1 MQRCIRTRSRRW
13 LRCDPVTSRTQAG
26 FLRALALLF
35 TLTSAALA
43 AQVQTAPTLSI
54 QDLGRGSAALD
65 GPWQFH
71 LGDNPAWASPDLDDA
86 TGHNGWAQIT
96 ADKPWGAQGYRSY
109 VGYAWYRKHLS
120 ITSAA
125 GVSPDWSLLIPQIDD
140 VYAIYWNG
148 NLVATHGRFP
158 PGPSWRWS
166 EPAQTFNVGPMS
178 RGVLAIRVYMYPLGS
193 YQNGLQGGLYAP
205 PLLGSASAIARES
218 AENEYLW
225 LRQHQFAFAVDS
237 LEALVLL
244 LSFLFWW
251 RDRSQR
257 VLLWTA
263 LFCFAQLALAI
274 TFGLRNPF
282 SFRFAQGVDEPLQAF
297 QDVCLWFLLLWLLE
311 LRGNERIMRWTR
323 ALLWVDVLFQVADGA
338 TCFLDWSR
346 HGVTVPAQTADA
358 IFTTIYTIAELWPV
372 VLVILAVR
380 NRLDRPRWIVAA
392 FAFISELVVIVPI
405 MLAQGSR
412 FTHWTIGQ
420 TLELPI
426 FTAGGV
432 GFTAPT
438 LASTGL
444 LLAIIYAVFSYSREA
459 MARRQII
466 EQELKSAQEL
476 QQVLIP
482 DELPSLAG
490 FAITSAYRPAQEV
503 GGDFFQIIPLGE
515 PGTNQPASALI
526 VLGDVSGKGLR
537 AAMTVSLIVG
547 TLRTLAETTSHP
559 AEILSG
565 LNRRL
570 CGRLHGGFATCVAV
584 KLDANGSCTLA
595 NAGHPSPF
603 LNGEE
608 VAAPGALPLGVAP
621 GTPYEETTIRLR
633 PGDYFALYTDGLLEA
648 RNSAGELFGFDRL
661 RDLIS
666 SRPDAAQSIDAAVR
680 FGQQDD
686 ITVLTLTR
694 LEVGEE
700 ARMHMLAPALA
711 PA

>member
-1 MQRCIRTRSRRW
+1 MSRSQR
-13 LRCDPVTSRTQAG
+13 G
-26 FLRALALLF
+26 FHRALVLL
-35 TLTSAALA
+35 LALA
-43 AQVQTAPTLSI
+43 GATFAIQAQTSAPTLSI
-54 QDLGRGSAALD
+54 QDLGRGTATLD

-71 LGDNPAWASPDLDDA
+71 LGDDLAWASPDLDDA
-86 TGHNGWAQIT
+86 TGYNGWTQIT
-96 ADKPWGAQGYRSY
+96 ADMPWGAQGYRSY
-109 VGYAWYRKHLS
+109 VGYAWYRKHLD
-120 ITSAA
+120 ITPASAA
-125 GVSPDWSLLIPQIDD
+125 APDWSILLGEIDD

-148 NLVATHGRFP
+148 KLIATHGRFP
-158 PGPSWRWS
+158 PDPSWRWL
-166 EPAQTFNVGPMS
+166 EGAQTFHLGPM
-178 RGVLAIRVYMYPLGS
+178 RKGVLAIRVYKYPLGS

-205 PLLGSASAIARES
+205 PLLGSIHAISREKS
-218 AENEYLW
+218 ESDYFW
-225 LRQHQFAFAVDS
+225 LRQHQFAYAIDS

-251 RDRSQR
+251 RDRSQK
-257 VLLWTA
+257 VLFWTA
-263 LFCFAQLALAI
+263 LFCFAQIANALTA
-274 TFGLRNPF
+274 TLHTPL
-282 SFRFAQGVDEPLQAF
+282 SFRFVQGLDDPLLAL
-297 QDVCLWFLLLWLLE
+297 QDVSLWFLLLWLLG
-311 LRGNERIMRWTR
+311 LRNNERIYRWTR
-323 ALLWVDVLFQVADGA
+323 ILVIVDVLAQCLDGA
-338 TCFLDWSR
+338 TCLLDWSR
-346 HGVTVPAQTADA
+346 PGLTVAAQVTDGLLTVVW
-358 IFTTIYTIAELWPV
+358 TTVELWPLV
-372 VLVILAVR
+372 VVILAVR
-380 NRLDRPRWIVAA
+380 SRLDWPRWVVAV
-392 FAFISELVVIVPI
+392 FAFISELAFIVPI

-432 GFTAPT
+432 AFTAPT

-444 LLAIIYAVFSYSREA
+444 LLAIIYGVFSYSREA

-482 DELPSLAG
+482 EELPSLPG
-490 FAITSAYRPAQEV
+490 FAVTSGYRPALEV
-503 GGDFFQIIPLGE
+503 GGDFFQIVPLE
-515 PGTNQPASALI
+515 SETPGSALI

-559 AEILSG
+559 SEILAG

-608 VAAPGALPLGVAP
+608 VAAPGELPLGVAP
-621 GTPYEETTIRLR
+621 GTAYEETTVRLR
-633 PGDYFALYTDGLLEA
+633 PGDHFVLYTDGLLEA
-648 RNSAGELFGFDRL
+648 RNAAGELFGFDRL
-661 RDLIS
+661 RDLVS
-666 SRPDAAQSIDAAVR
+666 ARPDAALSIDAAVR

-694 LEVGEE
+694 LEIGEE

>member
-1 MQRCIRTRSRRW
+1 MGGSRK
-13 LRCDPVTSRTQAG
+13 G
-26 FLRALALLF
+26 FQRALALLF
-35 TLTSAALA
+35 ALA
-43 AQVQTAPTLSI
+43 GATFAIQAQTAAPTLSI
-54 QDLGRGSAALD
+54 QDLGRGTAALD

-71 LGDNPAWASPDLDDA
+71 PGDNLAWASPDLDDA
-86 TGHNGWAQIT
+86 TGHNGWTQIA
-96 ADKPWGAQGYRSY
+96 ADQPWGAQGHRGY
-109 VGYAWYRKHLS
+109 VGYAWYRKHLDITPASGIASSWS
-120 ITSAA
+120 I
-125 GVSPDWSLLIPQIDD
+125 LIGRIDD

-148 NLVATHGRFP
+148 KLVASHGSFP
-158 PGPSWRWS
+158 PDPSWRWS
-166 EPAQTFNVGPMS
+166 EPAQTFPLGSMNQ
-178 RGVLAIRVYMYPLGS
+178 GVLAIRVYLYPLGS
-193 YQNGLQGGLYAP
+193 YQDGLQGGLYAP
-205 PLLGSASAIARES
+205 PLLGSASAIAREKS
-218 AENEYLW
+218 ESEYLW
-225 LRQHQFAFAVDS
+225 LQQHQFAFAVDS
-237 LEALVLL
+237 LQALVLL

-263 LFCFAQLALAI
+263 LFCLAQLGSAI

-282 SFRFAQGVDEPLQAF
+282 SFRFAQGIDEPLQAF
-297 QDVCLWFLLLWLLE
+297 QDVCLWFLLLWLLG
-311 LRGNERIMRWTR
+311 LRNNERIYRWTR
-323 ALLWVDVLFQVADGA
+323 ILVIVDVLAQCLDGA

-346 HGVTVPAQTADA
+346 HGVTVPAQIADV
-358 IFTTIYTIAELWPV
+358 IFTTIYTVAELWPV

-380 NRLDRPRWIVAA
+380 NRLDRPRWVVAA

-405 MLAQGSR
+405 MLEQGSR

-420 TLELPI
+420 TMLRPL
-426 FTAGGV
+426 FTAAGIA
-432 GFTAPT
+432 FTAPT

-459 MARRQII
+459 LARRQII

-482 DELPSLAG
+482 EELPSLPG
-490 FAITSAYRPAQEV
+490 FAVTSGYRPAQEV

-515 PGTNQPASALI
+515 PGANQPGSALI

-547 TLRTLAETTSHP
+547 TLRTLAETTSSP
-559 AEILSG
+559 AEILAG

-570 CGRLHGGFATCVAV
+570 CGRLHGGFATCLAV
-584 KLDANGSCTLA
+584 RLGAEGACILA

-603 LNGEE
+603 VNGEE
-608 VAAPGALPLGVAP
+608 VAASSALPLGVTP
-621 GTPYEETTIRLR
+621 GTSYEETAVRLR
-633 PGDYFALYTDGLLEA
+633 PGDHFVLYTDGLLEA
-648 RNSAGELFGFDRL
+648 RNAAGELFGFDRL
-661 RDLIS
+661 RSLICA
-666 SRPDAAQSIDAAVR
+666 RPDAAQSIDAAVR

-700 ARMHMLAPALA
+700 ARVHMLAPALA